1 MIAVPSWCLRQREP
15 KPNQL
20 LSRPSRLER
29 AERGAGFTI
38 RSSWSTDDSVDI
50 FSRPKFKVEYE
61 ILLTSV
67 LRVVVVVPI
76 DSVHPLED
84 VPPVLDRAIDP
95 EIVEDEGEE
104 GDDSRDE
111 EAGVVLVVEDVVLVQ
126 PQRGRHD
133 DALKHIIG
141 YLLRP

>member
-1 MIAVPSWCLRQREP
+1 M
-15 KPNQL
+15 
-20 LSRPSRLER
+20 
-29 AERGAGFTI
+29 
-38 RSSWSTDDSVDI
+38 
-50 FSRPKFKVEYE
+50 
-61 ILLTSV
+61 
-67 LRVVVVVPI
+67 PI

-84 VPPVLDRAIDP
+84 VPPVFDRAIDP
-95 EIVEDEGEE
+95 EVVEDEGEE

-133 DALKHIIG
+133 DALKHIIR